1 MYSRAI
7 KRVIFVVSLSLSFS
21 THPKGRFSHIKK
33 LVRRVLRAFGASAS
47 TTTTTLPLAFGG
59 GGDDGGGDHAFLSS
73 FFFPRPSASKLCAR
87 APLRTPFFFLFFLSS
102 FLFLCHSS
110 FLSSLRTPG
119 ESSGTSAISVAET
132 KKRIVE
138 H

>member
-59 GGDDGGGDHAFLSS
+59 GDDDGGGDHAFLSS
-73 FFFPRPSASKLCAR
+73 FFFRPSPCIIVVIV
-87 APLRTPFFFLFFLSS
+87 F
-102 FLFLCHSS
+102 
-110 FLSSLRTPG
+110 
-119 ESSGTSAISVAET
+119 SGTESRSRENH
-132 KKRIVE
+132 RF
-138 H
+138 